1 MKKQGIVI
9 FIFFCM
15 ALGISYGQSS
25 TGIWTIE
32 KTEGG
37 CILTGYNGSDTDIII
52 PSKWGGL
59 AVLSIGD
66 GVFQNKNLTSVAIPT
81 GVVNIGSYAFA
92 NNQIERISMPSTV
105 ISIGKNA
112 FMGNKLT
119 RITLSSNLKIIGM
132 GAFAK
137 NQLISITLPE
147 SIENIEGN
155 PFYGNSNLLQIV
167 INDKNQNYMSLDGI
181 LFSKNKKTLVAYP
194 AGKGAITEI
203 PSGVT
208 ALGARA
214 LSDAHLTTIIIP
226 VSIETI
232 EDNALTGND
241 LISITIPKNLTIYG
255 ASFDND
261 FINYYNRGGKTGGI
275 YIYKNGNWSF
285 FTDTDEMLDVDFTE
299 EGIAIT
305 GYKGYGGVL
314 ELPSTLDG
322 FPVVSIETGAL
333 RAKGLVG
340 ITVPSSV
347 TVIGNGAFAG
357 NNLKTITIPSNV
369 VFIGGGAFA
378 GNPLDNTTYQTI
390 QKKYGEATLVYQIGD
405 IGPAG
410 GFIFYDKG
418 NNSDGWRYLEAAPAS
433 TEDSTFISFS
443 CNRAYSTITDANFGA
458 GFNNTKLV
466 LAALDKKGITGN
478 TAYKICDT
486 LVINGYND
494 WYCPSL
500 NELKMMYQNLFLK
513 GIGDFQRI
521 RYWSSTFFTE
531 GNQEGLVYAV
541 NFSNGKSGSTTR
553 ENDRVRACRR
563 F

>member
-1 MKKQGIVI
+1 MKKHAGII
-9 FIFFCM
+9 FIFFCVI
-15 ALGISYGQSS
+15 LSLSYGQSS

-32 KTEGG
+32 RTEGG

-59 AVLSIGD
+59 TVLGIGD
-66 GVFQNKNLTSVAIPT
+66 GTFQNKNLASVAIPA

-92 NNQIERISMPSTV
+92 NNHIERISMPSTV
-105 ISIGKNA
+105 ISIGENA
-112 FMGNKLT
+112 FMGNNLT
-119 RITLSSNLKIIGM
+119 RITLSSNLKTIGI
-132 GAFAK
+132 GAFSK
-137 NQLISITLPE
+137 NQLTSITLPA

-155 PFYGNSNLLQIV
+155 PFYGNGNLLQIV
-167 INDKNQNYMSLDGI
+167 IDDKNQNYTSLDGI
-181 LFSKNKKTLVAYP
+181 LFSKNKKTLIAYP
-194 AGKGAITEI
+194 AGKGAITAI

-208 ALGARA
+208 VLSARS
-214 LSDAHLTTIIIP
+214 LSDAHLTNVIIP
-226 VSIETI
+226 ASIVTI
-232 EDNALTGND
+232 EDGALANND
-241 LISITIPKNLTIYG
+241 LISITMPKNLTVYG
-255 ASFDND
+255 TSFDND

-275 YIYKNGNWSF
+275 YIYKNGNWTF
-285 FTDTDEMLDVDFTE
+285 YTNTDEMLDVDFTE

-314 ELPSTLDG
+314 ELPATVDG

-333 RAKGLVG
+333 RSKGLTS
-340 ITVPSSV
+340 ITIPSSV
-347 TVIGNGAFAG
+347 TMIGNGSFAG
-357 NNLKTITIPSNV
+357 NNIKTITIPSNV
-369 VFIGGGAFA
+369 AFIGSGAFA
-378 GNPLDNTTYQTI
+378 GNPFDNTTYQTI

-418 NNSDGWRYLEAAPAS
+418 NASDGWRYLEAAPAS
-433 TEDSTFISFS
+433 TDSTFTGFS
-443 CNRAYSTITDANFGA
+443 CNRAYSTITDADFGA

-466 LAALDKKGITGN
+466 LVALAKNGITGN

-486 LVINGYND
+486 LTVNGYND

-513 GIGDFQRI
+513 GIGDFQRSL
-521 RYWSSTFFTE
+521 YWSSTFFTE

-541 NFSNGKSGSTTR
+541 NFPNGKSGSTSVGEGR
-553 ENDRVRACRR
+553 RVRACRR